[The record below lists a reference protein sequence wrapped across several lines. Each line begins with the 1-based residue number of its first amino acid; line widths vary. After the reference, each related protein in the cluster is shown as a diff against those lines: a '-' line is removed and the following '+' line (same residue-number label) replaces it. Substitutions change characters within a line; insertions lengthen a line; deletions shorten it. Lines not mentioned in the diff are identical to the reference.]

1 VTYNLTKLNKGV
13 ETSTEYINEGVKIM
27 KKLYQDKNYIK
38 KNKSIRVQEQKGTL
52 TNKYLLGIYCFI

>member
-1 VTYNLTKLNKGV
+1 VTYNLTKLNKRV

-38 KNKSIRVQEQKGTL
+38 KKTRV
-52 TNKYLLGIYCFI
+52 

>member
-1 VTYNLTKLNKGV
+1 MTYNLTKLNKRV